1 MLPTTLTVHNSAY
14 ALDGGTTVLQA
25 IDEAERQH
33 GVMLVQHAF
42 PEPEPSLGR
51 VPGRLY
57 FDGELVP
64 MRSHLETHLLALL
77 RAAEVRYSGPIPNEG
92 ERVQLSPNALIL
104 SEDIRQV
111 LSRGPEENIRA
122 LLAAVIEFV
131 ESEAY
136 LRFAERVEQA
146 ADTTRYTVW
155 VAWEP
160 ATRNEVIVRLGRRL
174 LTGMQGA
181 RQMLD
186 SETPLAEGVTALHV
200 LELTER
206 YSAEGLAVR
215 VEPAFRWR
223 LGLTNRCT

>member
-1 MLPTTLTVHNSAY
+1 MMLPKTLTVHNSAF
-14 ALDGGTTVLQA
+14 ALDGGTTALQA
-25 IDEAERQH
+25 IDEAGREH

-42 PEPEPSLGR
+42 PEPSPSLGA

-64 MRSHLETHLLALL
+64 MRSDLETQLLALL
-77 RAAEVRYSGPIPNEG
+77 RAAEVRYSGPLPDQG
-92 ERVQLSPNALIL
+92 ERIQLSPNAMIL
-104 SEDIRQV
+104 GEDIRQV

-146 ADTTRYTVW
+146 ADKTRYTVW

-160 ATRNEVIVRLGRRL
+160 ATRNKVVVRLGRIVW
-174 LTGMQGA
+174 TGLQGA

-186 SETPLAEGVTALHV
+186 TGAPLAEGKTALEV
-200 LELTER
+200 LEMAAR
-206 YSAEGLAVR
+206 YSAEGLALR
-215 VEPAFRWR
+215 VEPAFRWP
-223 LGLTNRCT
+223 LA